1 MYNFTQGTF
10 IMDIKKFFKNL
21 LFFGSVYYT
30 VITTVLIL
38 IASLLPGDSAPLIE
52 TKRFLLIL
60 LFSFMMGIGSAL
72 LRANVMNRT
81 AASLTHAACYVL
93 GFLLFVALGGANF
106 STTVIFTLV
115 FAIIYVTVTL
125 IARKLLKIGV
135 DNEKKLSQGTSTPK
149 GKPQKSKK
157 QKSTYTNQ
165 FLK

>member
-1 MYNFTQGTF
+1 ME
-10 IMDIKKFFKNL
+10 IKKFLKNL

-30 VITTVLIL
+30 AITSVLIM

-60 LFSFMMGIGSAL
+60 LFSFIMGLGSAI

-81 AASLTHAACYVL
+81 AASAVHAACYIL
-93 GFLLFVALGGANF
+93 GFLLFVALSSMDFAV
-106 STTVIFTLV
+106 SVIFTLV
-115 FAIIYVTVTL
+115 FAIIYVVVTL

-135 DNEKKLSQGTSTPK
+135 SNEKNFSKNTANA
-149 GKPQKSKK
+149 KPISKK
-157 QKSTYTNQ
+157 NKKEKSTYTNQ